1 MGGIIT
7 MRVNKLSVSVEQ
19 QAEMEYQ
26 ASQTEKQKM
35 QMEDAAK
42 KMVYNAVRK
51 GWITAEEYK
60 EITGEDY
67 E

>member
-35 QMEDAAK
+35 QMEYMSMMSGIDLP
-42 KMVYNAVRK
+42 
-51 GWITAEEYK
+51 GEEGMMND
-60 EITGEDY
+60 GE

>member
-7 MRVNKLSVSVEQ
+7 MRVNKLSVSLEQ

-35 QMEDAAK
+35 QMEYMSMMSGIDLPGGEG
-42 KMVYNAVRK
+42 MMND
-51 GWITAEEYK
+51 GEE
-60 EITGEDY
+60 
-67 E
+67 

>member
-26 ASQTEKQKM
+26 TFQTEKQKM
-35 QMEDAAK
+35 QMEYMSMMSGIDLPD
-42 KMVYNAVRK
+42 
-51 GWITAEEYK
+51 EEGAMDN
-60 EITGEDY
+60 GE
-67 E
+67 EQTI

>member
-35 QMEDAAK
+35 QMEYMSMMSGIDLPD
-42 KMVYNAVRK
+42 
-51 GWITAEEYK
+51 EEGMMDD
-60 EITGEDY
+60 GE

>member
-7 MRVNKLSVSVEQ
+7 MRVNKLNVSIER
-19 QAEMEYQ
+19 QAELEYQ

-35 QMEDAAK
+35 QMEYMSMMSGIDLPD
-42 KMVYNAVRK
+42 
-51 GWITAEEYK
+51 EEGMMDD
-60 EITGEDY
+60 GE

>member
-1 MGGIIT
+1 

-35 QMEDAAK
+35 QMEYMSMMSEIDLP
-42 KMVYNAVRK
+42 
-51 GWITAEEYK
+51 GEEGMMND
-60 EITGEDY
+60 GE

>member
-35 QMEDAAK
+35 QMEYMSRMSGIDLPGGEG
-42 KMVYNAVRK
+42 MMND
-51 GWITAEEYK
+51 GEE
-60 EITGEDY
+60 
-67 E
+67 

>member
-35 QMEDAAK
+35 QMEYMSMMSGIDLPGGEG
-42 KMVYNAVRK
+42 MMND
-51 GWITAEEYK
+51 GEE
-60 EITGEDY
+60 
-67 E
+67 

>member
-19 QAEMEYQ
+19 QAKMEYQ

-35 QMEDAAK
+35 QMEYMSMMSGIDLP
-42 KMVYNAVRK
+42 
-51 GWITAEEYK
+51 GEEGMMND
-60 EITGEDY
+60 GE

>member
-1 MGGIIT
+1 
-7 MRVNKLSVSVEQ
+7 MRVKKLSVSVEQ

-35 QMEDAAK
+35 QMEYMSMMSGIDLPD
-42 KMVYNAVRK
+42 
-51 GWITAEEYK
+51 EEGAMDN
-60 EITGEDY
+60 EE

>member
-35 QMEDAAK
+35 QMEYMSMMSGIDLPGEEG
-42 KMVYNAVRK
+42 MMNA
-51 GWITAEEYK
+51 GEE
-60 EITGEDY
+60 
-67 E
+67 

>member
-35 QMEDAAK
+35 QMEYMSMMSGIDLPGRRGV
-42 KMVYNAVRK
+42 MND
-51 GWITAEEYK
+51 GEE
-60 EITGEDY
+60 
-67 E
+67 

>member
-26 ASQTEKQKM
+26 ASRAEKQKM
-35 QMEDAAK
+35 QMEYMSMMSGIDLP
-42 KMVYNAVRK
+42 
-51 GWITAEEYK
+51 GEEGVMND
-60 EITGEDY
+60 GE